1 MRRIS
6 YQIIIGTILL
16 ILGVLLLLRA
26 AGIYDTGQLLVYA
39 PSVIVLFALI
49 SLIKSNFRSV
59 SGPLI
64 LIVIFGTIQ
73 AVALGLASSDI
84 ILPVIIIAVG
94 LGFIFNRIRR
104 PSIRERVTD
113 KVEMM
118 AILGGVESRNSSKA
132 FRGGEMLAIF
142 GGADLDLR
150 DAQIHDPPAEIQV
163 FTFFGG
169 TEIRVPEGWN
179 VRMTVLPVLGGAE
192 DERRRPRARGDG
204 VSDSSFQG
212 SSGQPDLIITG
223 FVAFGGVTVK
233 D

>member
-6 YQIIIGTILL
+6 YQIIIGTLLL

-49 SLIKSNFRSV
+49 TLIKSNFRSV

-204 VSDSSFQG
+204 VSDGSFQG

>member
-1 MRRIS
+1 MKRIS

-39 PSVIVLFALI
+39 PSLIVLFALI
-49 SLIKSNFRSV
+49 ALIKSGFRSV

-73 AVALGLASSDI
+73 LVLLGHASPDV

-142 GGADLDLR
+142 GGAELDLR
-150 DAQIHDPPAEIQV
+150 DAQVHDPPAEIQV
-163 FTFFGG
+163 FTLFGG

-192 DERRRPRARGDG
+192 DERRRPRVGGDG
-204 VSDSSFQG
+204 AAGGSFQG
-212 SSGQPDLIITG
+212 TSGQPDLIITG

>member
-1 MRRIS
+1 MKRIS

-26 AGIYDTGQLLVYA
+26 AGIYDTGTLLIYA
-39 PSVIVLFALI
+39 PSVIVLFAI
-49 SLIKSNFRSV
+49 ITLIKSDFRSV

-64 LIVIFGTIQ
+64 LIVIFGTLQ
-73 AVALGLASSDI
+73 VVALGLASSDI

-118 AILGGVESRNSSKA
+118 AVLGGVESRNSSKS

-142 GGADLDLR
+142 GGAELDLR
-150 DAQIHDPPAEIQV
+150 DAQVHDPPAEIQV
-163 FTFFGG
+163 FTLFGG

-192 DERRRPRARGDG
+192 DERRRPRAGGDG
-204 VSDSSFQG
+204 ASGGSFPG
-212 SSGQPDLIITG
+212 SSGQPDLIVSG
-223 FVAFGGVTVK
+223 FVAFGGITVK

>member
-49 SLIKSNFRSV
+49 SLIKSEFRSV

-142 GGADLDLR
+142 GGADLDL
-150 DAQIHDPPAEIQV
+150 
-163 FTFFGG
+163 
-169 TEIRVPEGWN
+169 
-179 VRMTVLPVLGGAE
+179 LPVLGGAE

-204 VSDSSFQG
+204 ASDGSFQG